1 MIPAIP
7 FAYLAVT
14 ATVAYTIKRVADIVE
29 EIVGRPTRAA
39 ELEHELKMTELKM
52 TELKG
57 KQALSAVA
65 QEAFDALS
73 DLRKLR
79 ESMEIER
86 AKMQAMAKPGSNPR
100 AFKSN

>member
-1 MIPAIP
+1 MIPVIP

-39 ELEHELKMTELKM
+39 KLEHELKM

-57 KQALSAVA
+57 KQALAAVA

-100 AFKSN
+100 TFKSN

>member
-29 EIVGRPTRAA
+29 EIAGRSTRAA
-39 ELEHELKMTELKM
+39 ELEHELKMTELK
-52 TELKG
+52 G
-57 KQALSAVA
+57 KLALTAVA

-100 AFKSN
+100 TFKSN

>member
-39 ELEHELKMTELKM
+39 ELEHELKMTELKGM
-52 TELKG
+52 
-57 KQALSAVA
+57 QALSGVA

-100 AFKSN
+100 TFKSN

>member
-29 EIVGRPTRAA
+29 EIVGRPTRAV
-39 ELEHELKMTELKM
+39 ELEHELKM

-57 KQALSAVA
+57 KQALSGVA

-100 AFKSN
+100 TFKSN

>member
-29 EIVGRPTRAA
+29 EIVGRPSRAA
-39 ELEHELKMTELKM
+39 ELEHELKMAD
-52 TELKG
+52 LKG
-57 KQALSAVA
+57 QQALSGVA

-100 AFKSN
+100 TFKSN

>member
-39 ELEHELKMTELKM
+39 ELEHELKMTELKG
-52 TELKG
+52 T
-57 KQALSAVA
+57 QALTAVA

-100 AFKSN
+100 TFKSN

>member
-7 FAYLAVT
+7 FVGLAVT
-14 ATVAYTIKRVADIVE
+14 ATVAYAIKKGC
-29 EIVGRPTRAA
+29 EIAELILGRPERDA
-39 ELEHELKMTELKM
+39 EREH
-52 TELKG
+52 
-57 KQALSAVA
+57 
-65 QEAFDALS
+65 ALS

-100 AFKSN
+100 TFKSN

>member
-7 FAYLAVT
+7 FVGLAVT
-14 ATVAYTIKRVADIVE
+14 ATVAYAIKKGC
-29 EIVGRPTRAA
+29 EIAELILGRPERDA
-39 ELEHELKMTELKM
+39 EREHELKMA
-52 TELKG
+52 ELKG
-57 KQALSAVA
+57 KQALAAVA

-100 AFKSN
+100 IFKSN